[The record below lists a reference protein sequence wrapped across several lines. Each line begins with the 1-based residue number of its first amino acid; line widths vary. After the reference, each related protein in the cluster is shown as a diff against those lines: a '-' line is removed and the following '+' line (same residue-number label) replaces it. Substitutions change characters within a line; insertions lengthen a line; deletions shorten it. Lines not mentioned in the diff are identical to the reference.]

1 MLFDLPPSTYYERQ
15 KALKTID
22 VQRINERTK
31 VRELFAASNSSAGA
45 RTLVF
50 QLTPLGVVMGRYKVS
65 RLMEEA
71 GLVSKQPGKHRNK
84 IVKSEHD
91 LAPNILN
98 RTFNV
103 AVPNQVWCGD
113 ITYIWTGDKWSYL
126 AVVIDL
132 YSRRIIGWA
141 MSNSPNTRLTLDAL
155 EMAYRVRGKA
165 KGVMFH
171 SDQGCQYGSLEYRQR
186 LWQYQIIQSMSR
198 RGNCWDNAP
207 MERVF
212 RSLKSEW
219 MPEFGY
225 VNLDEAIKDVS
236 YYLMTYYNEQRSH
249 RHNGGLT
256 PVMKEKEA
264 NELSGNT

>member
-1 MLFDLPPSTYYERQ
+1 M
-15 KALKTID
+15 
-22 VQRINERTK
+22 NERTK

-50 QLTPLGVVMGRYKVS
+50 QLTALGVVMGRYKVS

-71 GLVSKQPGKHRNK
+71 GLASKQPGKHRNK

-113 ITYIWTGDKWSYL
+113 ITYIWTGDKWSHL

-132 YSRRIIGWA
+132 YSRRVIGWA

-155 EMAYRVRGKA
+155 EMAYRVRGKP

-171 SDQGCQYGSLEYRQR
+171 SDQGCQYDSLKYRQR
-186 LWQYQIIQSMSR
+186 LW
-198 RGNCWDNAP
+198 
-207 MERVF
+207 
-212 RSLKSEW
+212 
-219 MPEFGY
+219 
-225 VNLDEAIKDVS
+225 
-236 YYLMTYYNEQRSH
+236 
-249 RHNGGLT
+249 
-256 PVMKEKEA
+256 
-264 NELSGNT
+264 